1 MNMPRLRALKPMGP
15 NHFMAKCLSEL
26 RDHRCDAAARARAS
40 TGLFASLASRLW

>member
-26 RDHRCDAAARARAS
+26 RDHRCDAAARARIDR
-40 TGLFASLASRLW
+40 LVCSLASRLW